1 MFDTMRMGASAAGA
15 YEIERSLRFNASD
28 SANLTRTS
36 SGTSTTFT
44 YSLWIKRSCNPSD
57 YEYIFSM
64 GNQGFSFHSTN
75 DTFYLYDG
83 SNLNESTAKFRDP
96 SAWYHVVVQI
106 NSGVATSYI
115 NNAQVHNAV
124 GSGFT
129 LTTGSNETRIGSHAS
144 SNFYYNGYMTE
155 IHLVDGSVVAP
166 SSFGETNA
174 DTGQWIP
181 KKYAGSHG
189 TDGFYLNFSDN
200 SNTTAGTLGADT
212 SGNGNNFTPT
222 NLGTVDSMVDTPSN
236 NWCTLNPLNEDY
248 ASNGTFSE
256 GNLKYDSTS
265 ANHRNTAGTI
275 GMKSGKWYF
284 EFCNP
289 TLTDGSKSIWA
300 GVVASDA
307 DLTAQRTT
315 GMWHV
320 GASSGRFLVRDG
332 TATDFGS
339 AIAADS
345 VIQAAVDMDNSK
357 LWIGINNT
365 WYGSS
370 SDDTDG
376 NPSTGANPTDTIAAA
391 DIPDGYLY
399 PSAGGYDLEIVFN
412 AGQDSSFSGEKT
424 AQGNTDGNGLG
435 DFYYTPPTGFMALCT
450 SNLPEPTILKG
461 TDHFDTSLWAGNA
474 GDQDITGLSFQPN
487 MVWDKCRSTTHDWQR
502 WDSVRGVEQ
511 ALRQD
516 GDPETEWD
524 DGLVAFNSDGY
535 SFGSNSRNNGSGHTY
550 LGYAWKES
558 ASAGFDIVSYT
569 GNGSARTISHS
580 LGVAPEMIIIK
591 CRSESQAWK
600 VGHKHLSGNN
610 WTYRL
615 IFSDN
620 SDQYDAADFNDTAP
634 TSSVF
639 SVGTD
644 DTVNKDTATY
654 IAYLFASVEGYSKI
668 GSYEGNGDTDGPF
681 LYCGF
686 KPAWFMVKRIDAD
699 HNWHIIDSKRTT
711 YNPTRYYIMAN
722 SNAQGLDSDG
732 AVPFDFVSNGV
743 KLRDD
748 GNAANNSSGTYIY
761 MAFAERPFK
770 YANAR

>member
-1 MFDTMRMGASAAGA
+1 MFNTLTRMGASAAGG
-15 YEIERSLRFNASD
+15 YEIEKSLRFNSED
-28 SANLTRTS
+28 SATLTRTFGTPTNTDKYTW
-36 SGTSTTFT
+36 SGWLKRGKFHASAGHYTFLGNEGWAVVRFT
-44 YSLWIKRSCNPSD
+44 ADDFYWKENGILMLRSDRKC
-57 YEYIFSM
+57 
-64 GNQGFSFHSTN
+64 
-75 DTFYLYDG
+75 
-83 SNLNESTAKFRDP
+83 RDP
-96 SAWYHVVVQI
+96 SSWYHIVLLYDSSLDESTDRAQIWINGVRETSLSSTSYPNQNQNSFI
-106 NSGVATSYI
+106 NSAR
-115 NNAQVHNAV
+115 AQVLGAYR
-124 GSGFT
+124 T
-129 LTTGSNETRIGSHAS
+129 NEWFFDGYLAEI
-144 SNFYYNGYMTE
+144 NF
-155 IHLVDGSVVAP
+155 VDGQGLEP
-166 SSFGETNA
+166 DNFGETDA
-174 DTGQWIP
+174 TTGQWIP
-181 KKYAGSHG
+181 KEYKG
-189 TDGFYLNFSDN
+189 TYGNNGYYLNFSDN
-200 SNTTAGTLGADT
+200 SNTTSGTLGADL
-212 SGNGNNFTPT
+212 SGNGNDWTPNNFSVAAGAGNDSFTDTPT
-222 NLGTVDSMVDTPSN
+222 NN
-236 NWCTLNPLNEDY
+236 FCTMNPLTAQNTTV
-248 ASNGTFSE
+248 SNGALTIAPG
-256 GNLKYDSTS
+256 GNNSGCYSTMQ
-265 ANHRNTAGTI
+265 I
-275 GMKSGKWYF
+275 PPSGKWYF
-284 EFCNP
+284 EMTKNSGSPMIGYSAQPSMPGNYEYSNEADGLITYFYGGRIECYHGGSSVLNV
-289 TLTDGSKSIWA
+289 TDSPWDD
-300 GVVASDA
+300 DA
-307 DLTAQRTT
+307 DGTVFGILWDRDNDTVKHRYDNGDEVSFNIPSSIQDLPLAFGYSVTT
-315 GMWHV
+315 TWP
-320 GASSGRFLVRDG
+320 SGSF
-332 TATDFGS
+332 TYNF
-339 AIAADS
+339 
-345 VIQAAVDMDNSK
+345 
-357 LWIGINNT
+357 
-365 WYGSS
+365 
-370 SDDTDG
+370 
-376 NPSTGANPTDTIAAA
+376 GANGFTYTI
-391 DIPDGYLY
+391 
-399 PSAGGYDLEIVFN
+399 
-412 AGQDSSFSGEKT
+412 
-424 AQGNTDGNGLG
+424 
-435 DFYYTPPTGFMALCT
+435 PTGYSTLSTA
-450 SNLPEPTILKG
+450 NLPTPTIKNG
-461 TDHFDTSLWAGNA
+461 TDYFDTSLWAGND
-474 GDQDITGLSFQPN
+474 GDTDITGLSFQPN

-502 WDSVRGVEQ
+502 WDSVRGVEES
-511 ALRQD
+511 LRQD
-516 GDPETEWD
+516 GDPEATFD